1 MPVSSRRKSKLKS
14 TAIIVLMGVA
24 LGLIFPM
31 FSDGFERGRPYVIGG
46 IIGLLIGLSISYF
59 EFFLFKKVMKRAHF
73 VSIILFRTF
82 TYAVMCCVI
91 ILAVIAVIRS
101 IDEGMT
107 LTETINGEDFRNYV
121 FHEEFIFVVIYT
133 FVLAFIVNFIRT
145 LSKKMGQGV
154 LRHFISGKYYRN
166 PREEDRIFMFID
178 LSDSTTIAEDIGH
191 LNFFHLV
198 KEFFYDITDSI
209 VDHKGEILQYVG
221 DEVMVSWSLKDGLQD
236 GNCIRAFYACK
247 LAIQEASPK
256 YLNRFG
262 LVPEFKSGLH
272 CGEVIRGEIGVM
284 KSEIAFY
291 GDVVNTTSR
300 IMSKSSHLERELL
313 LSEELSEKLPP
324 IAGFNPIMLEKLE
337 LKGKKKHVTIY
348 GPEVDTIPVDILVG

>member
-1 MPVSSRRKSKLKS
+1 MPKSSRRKAKLQA
-14 TAIIVLMGVA
+14 TAIIVLIGVA

-31 FSDGFERGRPYVIGG
+31 FSDGFERGRPYVVGGLIGL
-46 IIGLLIGLSISYF
+46 IIGLGISFF

-73 VSIILFRTF
+73 VSVILFRTV
-82 TYAVMCCVI
+82 TYAVMCSII

-101 IDEGMT
+101 IDEGTT
-107 LTETINGEDFRNYV
+107 LTDTITGEDFQNYV

-154 LRHFISGKYYRN
+154 LRHFISGKYYRT
-166 PREEDRIFMFID
+166 PREEERIFMFID
-178 LSDSTTIAEDIGH
+178 LSDSTTIAENIGH
-191 LNFFHLV
+191 FEFFRLV
-198 KEFFYDITDSI
+198 KEFFYDITDGI
-209 VDHKGEILQYVG
+209 VDHKGEIHQYVG
-221 DEVMVSWSLKDGLQD
+221 DEVMVSWPMRDGLED

-262 LVPEFKSGLH
+262 LVPDFKSGLH

-300 IMSKSSHLERELL
+300 IMSKSSHLKRDLL
-313 LSEELSEKLPP
+313 FSEELSERLPR
-324 IAGFNPIMLEKLE
+324 IEGFNPIMLEKLE
-337 LKGKKKHVTIY
+337 LKGKRKHVTIY
-348 GPEVDTIPVDILVG
+348 GPEEDTIPVDIVLV